1 MDFAIYPC
9 YYHAMN
15 SLPCDVVLLPSADLA
30 SKAIEASTATKQY
43 DSFFT
48 LEDGS
53 FYAHM
58 SLYMFQLNETD
69 VSRVEEVLAKIAKD
83 TNAISAKATSYRL
96 GEGFGVGYVDPE
108 YEVTEELSGL
118 QSRVIEAVN
127 PILAGMRESD
137 VRKMQDAEGLKL
149 ENLKRYGYPAV
160 GDLFRPH
167 ITLTRL
173 KEHNPKVL
181 DLLPQDIST
190 FSGVFDRLGL
200 FEMGDNGTCI
210 RKIAEFKLQAT

>member
-1 MDFAIYPC
+1 MS
-9 YYHAMN
+9 
-15 SLPCDVVLLPSADLA
+15 SLPCDVVLLPTSELA
-30 SKAIEASTATKQY
+30 TKAIEASKTTKKY

-48 LEDGS
+48 LEYGA
-53 FYAHM
+53 FYPHM

-69 VSRVEEVLAKIAKD
+69 ISKVEEVLAKIAKD
-83 TNAISAKATSYRL
+83 TKAVSAKATDYRL
-96 GEGFGVGYVDPE
+96 GEGFGAGYVDPE

-118 QSRVIEAVN
+118 QNRVIEVVN
-127 PILAGMRESD
+127 PIRAGMRESD

-149 ENLKRYGYPAV
+149 ENLQKYGYPAV
-160 GDLFRPH
+160 GTLFRPH

-200 FEMGDNGTCI
+200 FEMGENGTCI
-210 RKIAEFKLQAT
+210 RKIAEFKLQTT

>member
-1 MDFAIYPC
+1 MS
-9 YYHAMN
+9 
-15 SLPCDVVLLPSADLA
+15 SLPCDIVLLPSAELA
-30 SKAIEASTATKQY
+30 DKAIEASKATKQY
-43 DSFFT
+43 DSYFT
-48 LEDGS
+48 LEDGK
-53 FYAHM
+53 FYPHM

-69 VSRVEEVLAKIAKD
+69 VSSVEEILAKIAND
-83 TNAISAKATSYRL
+83 TKAVSATATTYRL
-96 GEGFGVGYVDPE
+96 GEGFGIGYVDPE

-127 PILAGMRESD
+127 PVRAGMRESD

-149 ENLKRYGYPAV
+149 ENLQKYGYPAI

-181 DLLPQDIST
+181 ELLPQDVST

-200 FEMGDNGTCI
+200 FEMGENGTCI
-210 RKIAEFKLQAT
+210 RKIAEFPLSN